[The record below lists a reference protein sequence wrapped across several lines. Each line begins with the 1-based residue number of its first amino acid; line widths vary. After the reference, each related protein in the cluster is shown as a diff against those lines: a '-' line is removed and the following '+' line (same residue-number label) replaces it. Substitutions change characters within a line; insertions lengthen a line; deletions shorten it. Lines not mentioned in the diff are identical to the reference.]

1 MCIRDRFVSDG
12 LLNRLDLAFSRDQE
26 HKVYVQDR
34 MRARGAELFRWL
46 DDGAYLYVCGDATRM
61 ARDVDDALH
70 EIIAEHGGH
79 SASEAQDAV
88 SQLKKDKRYMRDV
101 Y

>member
-1 MCIRDRFVSDG
+1 
-12 LLNRLDLAFSRDQE
+12 
-26 HKVYVQDR
+26 
-34 MRARGAELFRWL
+34 
-46 DDGAYLYVCGDATRM
+46 M